1 MTGPVC
7 VCVISMSSILS
18 AEMIRISAEPQW
30 PPTSTNTTAN
40 QPTPRNSIDRTHFW
54 NWPGDHAHTE
64 GVPYIGIY
72 CDATCTTI
80 YYSCRKTVTVVNSVV
95 TCLTSGYKLNWCGIV
110 KRNIAIFQCTDDF
123 LVIDLWCWRH
133 VSLYSDLWCRAWT
146 SWTRGCSTCPTG
158 TNDFLR
164 QLPKQL
170 FRHSPSSSFL
180 PNKQVTDERLNEK
193 RSLCSVFLF

>member
-72 CDATCTTI
+72 CDAICTTI

-133 VSLYSDLWCRAWT
+133 ISVL
-146 SWTRGCSTCPTG
+146 
-158 TNDFLR
+158 
-164 QLPKQL
+164 
-170 FRHSPSSSFL
+170 
-180 PNKQVTDERLNEK
+180 
-193 RSLCSVFLF
+193 RSLMQGLDLLDSGVFDLSDWDQRLPPPAAKTAVQTLTVVVISPEQAGDGWTFERET

>member
-133 VSLYSDLWCRAWT
+133 ISVL
-146 SWTRGCSTCPTG
+146 
-158 TNDFLR
+158 
-164 QLPKQL
+164 
-170 FRHSPSSSFL
+170 
-180 PNKQVTDERLNEK
+180 
-193 RSLCSVFLF
+193 RSLMQGLDLLDSGVFDLSDWDQRLPPPAAKTAVQTLTVVVISPEQAGDGWTFERET

>member
-54 NWPGDHAHTE
+54 NWPGDHAHTQ

-133 VSLYSDLWCRAWT
+133 VSVL
-146 SWTRGCSTCPTG
+146 
-158 TNDFLR
+158 
-164 QLPKQL
+164 
-170 FRHSPSSSFL
+170 
-180 PNKQVTDERLNEK
+180 
-193 RSLCSVFLF
+193 RSLMQGLDLLDSGVFDLSDWDQRLPPPAAKTAVQTLTVVVISPEQAGDGWTFERET

>member
-1 MTGPVC
+1 MC

-133 VSLYSDLWCRAWT
+133 VSVL
-146 SWTRGCSTCPTG
+146 
-158 TNDFLR
+158 
-164 QLPKQL
+164 
-170 FRHSPSSSFL
+170 
-180 PNKQVTDERLNEK
+180 
-193 RSLCSVFLF
+193 RSLMQGLDLLDSGVFDLSDWDQRLPPPAAKTAVQTLTVVVISPEQAGDGWTFERET